1 MADLVEEPVC
11 KVDELQINEKKLVP
25 FGGGKIIVVR
35 ESEDQFAAVG
45 SVCSHYGAPLINGV
59 VYKGHI
65 SCPWHGACFNLRTG
79 DIEEFPGCD
88 SIPAYETY
96 VKNGSLYVK
105 SPQSSIV
112 KKRVKPLTP
121 RSIINRTTYII
132 IGGGPAGFQCAETL
146 RQEGFDGRVVLI
158 SSESVP
164 PYDRTKLSKAL
175 TSKVEDILLR
185 NEEYFKK
192 AGIELLLGVQCTK
205 VDVNSQLVYLDDG
218 SNLNYGKLFIA
229 TGSSP
234 RKYGS
239 LSGDEKNVFYM
250 RTYKDAANIAEHSK
264 DKNVVLI
271 GSSFIV
277 MEIASYLS
285 GKCKSVSII
294 SKSETPFAGTLGP
307 EIGQHIKNL
316 YLSKKVDFYVTPK
329 VDFVIEE
336 QLIRK
341 VTFEGTELEADV
353 CIIGIGSDPNTQ
365 FLADNADIKL
375 SNSFIVVNEK
385 FQTSAEDVYAG
396 GDVVLYPNAL
406 FDNALM
412 NIAHWQTA
420 QIHGRFAALA
430 MLDKTT
436 SFTSVPFFWSAAF
449 GKGIRFAGTIH
460 DPKNV
465 YIEGDLEQ
473 LSFVA
478 IYYNSKGRAV
488 GVATMANDP
497 VATAFAAALRNGKV
511 ITKDDI
517 DSQGFAWL
525 EEIVN

>member
-1 MADLVEEPVC
+1 MRYTLC
-11 KVDELQINEKKLVP
+11 
-25 FGGGKIIVVR
+25 
-35 ESEDQFAAVG
+35 FA
-45 SVCSHYGAPLINGV
+45 
-59 VYKGHI
+59 
-65 SCPWHGACFNLRTG
+65 
-79 DIEEFPGCD
+79 
-88 SIPAYETY
+88 
-96 VKNGSLYVK
+96 
-105 SPQSSIV
+105 
-112 KKRVKPLTP
+112 
-121 RSIINRTTYII
+121 
-132 IGGGPAGFQCAETL
+132 
-146 RQEGFDGRVVLI
+146 
-158 SSESVP
+158 
-164 PYDRTKLSKAL
+164 
-175 TSKVEDILLR
+175 
-185 NEEYFKK
+185 
-192 AGIELLLGVQCTK
+192 
-205 VDVNSQLVYLDDG
+205 
-218 SNLNYGKLFIA
+218 
-229 TGSSP
+229 
-234 RKYGS
+234 
-239 LSGDEKNVFYM
+239 
-250 RTYKDAANIAEHSK
+250 
-264 DKNVVLI
+264 
-271 GSSFIV
+271 
-277 MEIASYLS
+277 
-285 GKCKSVSII
+285 
-294 SKSETPFAGTLGP
+294 
-307 EIGQHIKNL
+307 
-316 YLSKKVDFYVTPK
+316 
-329 VDFVIEE
+329 
-336 QLIRK
+336 
-341 VTFEGTELEADV
+341 
-353 CIIGIGSDPNTQ
+353 GSDPNTQ